1 MIYLFILLLNFF
13 LNGSS
18 SSIKIANFLRIFKF
32 LATFLFNVLL
42 ASSLNVSHIQ
52 YPAIAFY
59 CPMSSYRSYKFFHS
73 PCYIRYVIPF
83 LFLLFSIFFWIPCQQ
98 SNLLYLLL
106 KSSGSLLPGYRNSP
120 SSFLSFLWFLSG
132 FLSHL

>member
-13 LNGSS
+13 LNGSY
-18 SSIKIANFLRIFKF
+18 SSIEIANFLRIFKF
-32 LATFLFNVLL
+32 LASFLFNALL
-42 ASSLNVSHIQ
+42 ASSLNHIQ
-52 YPAIAFY
+52 YPVIAFY
-59 CPMSSYRSYKFFHS
+59 CPMSSYRSYEFFHS

-106 KSSGSLLPGYRNSP
+106 KSSGSLLPEDRNSP
-120 SSFLSFLWFLSG
+120 PSFLSFLWFLSG